1 MASMGS
7 AYPLS
12 EWRYQFTVLTPT
24 FNRAHTLQRVFDSLC
39 EQTFQDFEWVVIDD
53 GSTDLT
59 EQRVREWQEVAQFPI
74 RYYWQINQHKK
85 VAFNRGV
92 REALGELVV
101 ALDSDDQLEPNAL
114 YDMSRTWRDIP
125 VEERNQ
131 FAAVT
136 GLCRTP
142 EGSIVGDMY
151 PYDVMDSN
159 PIDIQFVFQVKG
171 EKFGCLS
178 TKVLRQFPFPED
190 IHGFVPESLVWRAIA
205 RAGYKTR
212 FVNQVYR
219 VYYSS
224 SDSLSEQGKQ
234 DAAQHALGLWLLA
247 FDTVVHCKPWFAARP
262 MEFFKAAARYT
273 RFALHLWHS
282 SVKRPVGYRL
292 QGLLPCALVSAM
304 MPIGLALF
312 IRDRLQH

>member
-1 MASMGS
+1 MALSAS

-39 EQTFQDFEWVVIDD
+39 AQTFQDFEWVIVDD
-53 GSTDLT
+53 GSTDQT
-59 EQRVREWQEVAQFPI
+59 ECLVRDWQKAASFPI
-74 RYYWQINQHKK
+74 RYFWQQNQHKK

-92 REALGELVV
+92 QEAWGELVV

-125 VEERNQ
+125 LEERSQ

-142 EGSIVGDMY
+142 QGIVVGDMY
-151 PYDVMDSN
+151 PYDVMDAS
-159 PIDIQFVFQVKG
+159 PLDIQFVFRVGG

-178 TKVLRQFPFPED
+178 TRILRQFPFPED
-190 IHGFVPESLVWRAIA
+190 INGFVPESLVWRAIA

-212 FVNQVYR
+212 FVNHVYR
-219 VYYSS
+219 VYYPG

-234 DAAQHALGLWLLA
+234 DASQHALGMWLLA
-247 FDTVVHCKPWFAARP
+247 HDTIVNCIPWFTASP
-262 MEFFKAAARYT
+262 IEFFKAAARYT
-273 RFALHLWHS
+273 RFALHLWWR

-292 QGLLPCALVSAM
+292 QGGLSWALVLAM
-304 MPIGLALF
+304 SPVGIALF
-312 IRDRLQH
+312 LRDRWQH